1 MTDLDISVSAP
12 APVMPA
18 ADPNDVSAI
27 VRAKAV
33 LVSLEITTW
42 SGRRLD
48 RRVTDSTN
56 AREGAGQDAGRYNK
70 HLLGGKVDSF
80 AATIA
85 TAGASR
91 VAHYKQTLPWT
102 DEGSRLLPIP
112 NYYQYAALVRTLRDT
127 FRAANEVFFTEYQT
141 PEFHAGCAAR
151 LGAMYDP
158 NDYPSIEELRKFFT
172 FRIGFMPIPAA
183 ADIRLD
189 LPPEVTNHIERSITA
204 RVENAVS
211 SAVRD
216 GWDRLYSSVER
227 IRDRLQEIAGMPDD
241 GPSGRLHS
249 SLFSSAIET
258 AETLRRL
265 NVLADP
271 ALDDMAARI
280 IDELGQLDPKAIRKD
295 PDAMTETAAKADAM
309 LAAMA
314 GIYGG
319 AS

>member
-1 MTDLDISVSAP
+1 MTIDTVPPALLAAGAP
-12 APVMPA
+12 
-18 ADPNDVSAI
+18 DPSDVAAI
-27 VRAKAV
+27 VRAKGV

-48 RRVTDSTN
+48 KRVTNSTN

-85 TAGASR
+85 AAGASR
-91 VAHYKQTLPWT
+91 VAHYRETLPWS
-102 DEGSRLLPIP
+102 DEGSRLLPIS
-112 NYYQYAALVRTLRDT
+112 NYFEYAKTVREQRDT
-127 FRAANEVFFTEYQT
+127 FRAANEVFFAEYQT

-158 NDYPSIEELRKFFT
+158 NDYPSVEELRKFFT
-172 FRIGFMPIPAA
+172 FRIGFTPVPAA
-183 ADIRLD
+183 SDIRLD
-189 LPPEVTNHIERSITA
+189 LPPEVTAHIERSITA
-204 RVENAVS
+204 RVENAVQG
-211 SAVRD
+211 AVRD

-227 IRDRLQEIAGMPDD
+227 IRDRLKEISALPDD
-241 GPSGRLHS
+241 GPSGRLHA
-249 SLFSSAIET
+249 SLFSSAVET

-265 NVLADP
+265 NVLEDP
-271 ALDDMAARI
+271 ALDAMAARI
-280 IDELGQLDPKAIRKD
+280 TAELGQLDPKAIRKD
-295 PDAMTETAAKADAM
+295 PAAMSETAAKADAM
-309 LAAMA
+309 LQAMA